1 MTKNSAIPAWREGVV
16 FILSAPSGA
25 GKTTLIKKLMA
36 SYPDIRLSVS
46 YTTRESRLGEIPGR
60 DYHFVG
66 NKRFESMRSKGD
78 FAEWANVHG
87 SFYGTPRRPLEQNIR
102 RGQDVLLDIDVQGS
116 RRIKRCF
123 PNAVSVFLLPPSL
136 RELERRLA
144 LRKTDRR
151 DIIRQRLQNA
161 KREIDELSRYD
172 YYVLNLK
179 ISDALEAL
187 ESIVVAERHRV
198 SRVKKWKTL
207 SSYVGRH

>member
-1 MTKNSAIPAWREGVV
+1 MTKNSAIPVRREGVI

-25 GKTTLIKKLMA
+25 GKTTLIKKLTA

-46 YTTRESRLGEIPGR
+46 YTTRKSRLGEIPGR
-60 DYHFVG
+60 DYHFVVK
-66 NKRFESMRSKGD
+66 KRFESMRSKGD

-87 SFYGTPRRPLEQNIR
+87 SFYGTPCRPLEQNIR
-102 RGQDVLLDIDVQGS
+102 RGRDVLLDIDVQGS
-116 RRIKRCF
+116 RRIKGRY
-123 PNAVSVFLLPPSL
+123 PNAVSIFVLPPSL
-136 RELERRLA
+136 KELERRLS

-161 KREIDELSRYD
+161 KQELNELSRYD

-198 SRVKKWKTL
+198 SRVQKWKAL
-207 SSYVGRH
+207 SPHWGRR